1 MIRTVRHSLVF
12 AGLFFVHA
20 IAPVVGV
27 VQIAHAQ
34 ETSAQRRAQARFNV
48 TPTRLV
54 LRPSQ
59 TSTSLLLKNESNE
72 TIRFQVSAFSWT
84 NAIDGEMK
92 LEPTKEIVFFPALF
106 PIAPG
111 QTRRVRVTTS
121 ERATTHE
128 RAYRLIVE
136 QLPSRAGPRAEGGV
150 EMMTR
155 LNVPLFLE
163 PGARVARATL
173 DHVALRDGALTF
185 DVHNTGTVHVR
196 FNEIVVKGLSSEGAP
211 AHEQRV
217 PGWYL
222 LPGETR
228 LYQLPLDPHVCRA
241 LASVILTT
249 TFAQMP
255 GQTLEERAAV
265 DAGAC
270 KAP

>member
-12 AGLFFVHA
+12 AGLFLVHA
-20 IAPVVGV
+20 V
-27 VQIAHAQ
+27 AHAQ
-34 ETSAQRRAQARFNV
+34 GPSGQAHAKFNV

-54 LRPSQ
+54 LRQSQ
-59 TSTSLLLKNESNE
+59 TSTSLLLKNESAE
-72 TIRFQVSAFSWT
+72 VIRFQVSAFSWT
-84 NAIDGEMK
+84 NAIDGEMT
-92 LEPTKEIVFFPALF
+92 LEPTKDIVFFPALF
-106 PIAPG
+106 SIAPG

-136 QLPSRAGPRAEGGV
+136 QLPSRAGPRVEGGV

-163 PGARVARATL
+163 PATRVAQATL

-196 FNEIVVKGLSSEGAP
+196 FNEVVVKGLSREGAP

-217 PGWYL
+217 PGW
-222 LPGETR
+222 
-228 LYQLPLDPHVCRA
+228 
-241 LASVILTT
+241 
-249 TFAQMP
+249 
-255 GQTLEERAAV
+255 
-265 DAGAC
+265 
-270 KAP
+270 